1 MTGNKFQLSIM
12 IHKISVLLAVSIL
25 LFSSCSSSDKRQG
38 TPLQKEEVILED
50 YPRLYDAVLNRD
62 SDAIIEFLDYGDERV
77 KKTAWLSLAKTP
89 VQNRIEFLELAKKQ
103 DSVEA
108 WFALSF
114 HPSETADLREL
125 EELWMNSSLQRGPV
139 CRYFSAHGDG
149 TTLDKLLQD
158 SQKLYTEKECA
169 FAAGSILTRVNISE
183 IKMVEIIRIALGSDS
198 EDIRKRILYGFY
210 RSSLNSFT
218 ETSGYSHFGSEAWIT
233 AGIGEQAGTD
243 QFMTRI
249 LGEDGLLL
257 AESRWSAEK
266 LQNESR
272 LAIEMA
278 RVYNQVESYRDLHF
292 NPIMKLFEHNN
303 PHVIIQLMESLKSVD
318 NLPGSIL
325 THIEKEFAQKTRN
338 GEILAVSLQLL
349 ADNSVSP
356 EPYAERLESFMEN
369 NVYLTERGLSV
380 FKNME
385 ESSQYLTRLQT
396 LIEKGGVRGLHAV
409 RALSGMWTESDQ
421 NQELRN
427 QIRNIVWDVLERK
440 DRSMAYA
447 SGPFLT
453 DELIIRDQDFD
464 RLKNMLNEYSLPE
477 DIEVYQVFARV
488 FSDRFREQSAS
499 VIDSLSSIGYPPLN
513 RTLKDLGWEI
523 EVAAEE
529 QSFRQPDWQQL
540 YDMGTRPYW
549 VLETGKGK
557 VEIKLDPFTAPA
569 TVSAIDSLT
578 LAGAYDGVPFH
589 RVVPNFVV
597 QGGDIELRNGFGG
610 PDFTLPTEPS
620 LQSFTRGA
628 VGIASAGTDT
638 EGSQYFIMHQWS
650 PHLNGNYTLFG
661 NVIRGMEVA
670 DRLQEGDRVDRAWIE
685 LR

>member
-1 MTGNKFQLSIM
+1 M
-12 IHKISVLLAVSIL
+12 IYKISVLLFACTL
-25 LFSSCSSSDKRQG
+25 LFSACSSTDNRQG
-38 TPLQKEEVILED
+38 TPLHKEEVILED
-50 YPRLYDAVLNRD
+50 YPDLYVAVLDRD
-62 SDAIIEFLDYGDERV
+62 SDAIFEFLDHEEERV
-77 KKTAWLSLAKTP
+77 KRTAWLSLAKTP
-89 VQNRIEFLELAKKQ
+89 VESRTEFLELAKKQ
-103 DSVEA
+103 DSDEA
-108 WFALSF
+108 WFALSY

-125 EELWMNSSLQRGPV
+125 EELWINGSLQRGPV

-158 SQKLYTEKECA
+158 TQKLYTEKECA

-210 RSSLNSFT
+210 RSRLNSFT
-218 ETSGYSHFGSEAWIT
+218 EFSGYSHFGSEAWIT

-257 AESRWSAEK
+257 AESRWSAEE
-266 LQNESR
+266 LQNEPR

-278 RVYNQVESYRDLHF
+278 RSYNRVDTYRDRHF
-292 NPIMKLFEHNN
+292 KPVMKLFEHRN
-303 PHVIIQLMESLKSVD
+303 PHVIIQLMEALRTVD
-318 NLPGSIL
+318 DLPGSIL
-325 THIEKEFAQKTRN
+325 THIEEQFSRQTRN
-338 GEILAVSLQLL
+338 GEILAASLQVL

-356 EPYAERLESFMEN
+356 DPYAERLESYMEK

-385 ESSQYLTRLQT
+385 DTSLYLTRLQT

-409 RALSGMWTESDQ
+409 RALNGMWMESNQ
-421 NQELRN
+421 NEKLRN
-427 QIRNIVWDVLERK
+427 EIRDIVWTALEK
-440 DRSMAYA
+440 KERSMAYA
-447 SGPFLT
+447 AGPFLT
-453 DELIIRDQDFD
+453 DESIIRDQDFD
-464 RLKNMLNEYSLPE
+464 RLKNILNEYSLPE

-488 FSDRFREQSAS
+488 FSDRFRQQSAG
-499 VIDSLSSIGYPPLN
+499 VIDSLASIGYPPLN

-529 QSFRQPDWQQL
+529 QSFRKPDWKQL

-557 VEIKLDPFTAPA
+557 FEIKFDPFTAPA

-578 LAGAYDGVPFH
+578 RAGAYDGVPFH
-589 RVVPNFVV
+589 RVVANFVV

-661 NVIRGMEVA
+661 NVTRGMEVV
-670 DRLQEGDRVDRAWIE
+670 DRLQTGDHVDRAWIE

>member
-1 MTGNKFQLSIM
+1 MRGNKFQLSIM
-12 IHKISVLLAVSIL
+12 IYKISVLLFACTVIFL
-25 LFSSCSSSDKRQG
+25 ACSSTDNRQG

-50 YPRLYDAVLNRD
+50 YPVLYEAVLGRD
-62 SDAIIEFLDYGDERV
+62 SDAIFDFLNHEDERV

-89 VQNRIEFLELAKKQ
+89 VENRTELLELAKKQ
-103 DSVEA
+103 DSEEA

-114 HPSETADLREL
+114 HSETADLREL
-125 EELWMNSSLQRGPV
+125 VELWMNGSLKRGPV
-139 CRYFSAHGDG
+139 CRYFSAHGDS
-149 TTLDKLLQD
+149 TTLNKLLQD
-158 SQKLYTEKECA
+158 PQKLYTEKECA
-169 FAAGSILTRVNISE
+169 FAAGSILNRVNISE

-198 EDIRKRILYGFY
+198 EDVRKRILYGFY

-218 ETSGYSHFGSEAWIT
+218 ESSGYSHFGSEAWIT

-257 AESRWSAEK
+257 AESRWPAEK
-266 LQNESR
+266 LQNEPR
-272 LAIEMA
+272 LAVEIA
-278 RVYNQVESYRDLHF
+278 RSYNRVDIYEDRHF
-292 NPIMKLFEHNN
+292 NPIMKLLEHNN
-303 PHVIIQLMESLKSVD
+303 PHVIIQLMEALRTVD
-318 NLPGSIL
+318 DLPGSIL
-325 THIEKEFAQKTRN
+325 THIEEQFARQTRN
-338 GEILAVSLQLL
+338 GEILAASLQLL

-356 EPYAERLESFMEN
+356 EPYAERLESFVEN

-380 FKNME
+380 FRDME
-385 ESSQYLTRLQT
+385 NTSQYLTRLQE
-396 LIEKGGVRGLHAV
+396 LIENGGVRGLHAV

-427 QIRNIVWDVLERK
+427 QIRDIVWTALEK
-440 DRSMAYA
+440 KERSMAYA
-447 SGPFLT
+447 AGPFLT
-453 DELIIRDQDFD
+453 DESIIRDQDFEC
-464 RLKNMLNEYSLPE
+464 LKNMLNEYSLPE

-488 FSDRFREQSAS
+488 FSDRFRQQSAG
-499 VIDSLSSIGYPPLN
+499 VIDSLASIGYPPLN

-529 QSFRQPDWQQL
+529 QSFRKPDWQQL
-540 YDMGTRPYW
+540 YEMGTRPYW
-549 VLETGKGK
+549 VLETDKGK
-557 VEIKLDPFTAPA
+557 IEIKLDPFTAPA

-578 LAGAYDGVPFH
+578 RAGAYDGVPFH
-589 RVVPNFVV
+589 RVVANFVV

-661 NVIRGMEVA
+661 NVIRGMEVV
-670 DRLQEGDRVDRAWIE
+670 DRLQTGDHVDRALIE